1 MGERATDN
9 TRVEATILVAGAG
22 VGALIVVGVDLILEG
37 GLVGL
42 LIGWVIVALL
52 VMGFRAGSTSIV
64 LRAVPSD
71 PADGV
76 EFAQYR
82 NLVAGLRATAGLPE
96 PQLRI
101 IRNDARNACALGRD
115 ADRAIIIVTT
125 GLLES
130 LDRVEL
136 EGVLAHELSLVK
148 SGNIGSGT
156 LIAALG
162 RVLPPITTMLGRLIT
177 PVERIEA
184 ADIEAVRLT
193 RYPPGLI
200 AALEKLAGGVTALER
215 IPESTAHLWL
225 ATPSERGTEPSG
237 RDLHPPVA
245 ERIERLRE
253 L

>member
-1 MGERATDN
+1 MAERVKDN
-9 TRVEATILVAGAG
+9 TRIEATILLGGAG
-22 VGALIVVGVDLILEG
+22 VGALIVVGVDLILGG

-42 LIGWVIVALL
+42 IIGWVLVALL
-52 VMGFRAGSTSIV
+52 VLGFRARSTSVV
-64 LRAVPSD
+64 LRAVPSE

-101 IRNDARNACALGRD
+101 IRNEARNACAMGRD
-115 ADRAIIIVTT
+115 PNRAIIVVTT
-125 GLLES
+125 GLLEN

-162 RVLPPITTMLGRLIT
+162 QVLPQLATMLRGLIT
-177 PVERIEA
+177 PVERIET

-193 RYPPGLI
+193 RYPPGLM
-200 AALEKLAGGVTALER
+200 AALEKLEGGVTAVER
-215 IPESTAHLWL
+215 TPESTAHLWL
-225 ATPSERGTEPSG
+225 ATPSEGGVESSG
-237 RDLHPPVA
+237 REVHPPIA